1 MAVWR
6 GCTTQRKRSRCTLVF
21 TAALLAICLA
31 AGASGQDQKVTEL
44 VNDAFQAMLMRNVGS
59 ITYSGTASSAGQAPV
74 SYSRT
79 IDLKRLASRATAPY
93 AELITTESPWAQQL
107 EIWITPWGFL
117 KGAAA
122 NSATL
127 SSQRERRRLLTVLT
141 WTAPQKSPAGMPYT
155 VKGYINDANF
165 VQRVETSLDDAKL
178 EANFDEYIQMGK
190 VVVPVKITVTRTG
203 APTFEVDVAAASP
216 DPPNLDALLKAP

>member
-1 MAVWR
+1 MS
-6 GCTTQRKRSRCTLVF
+6 KRMPFVAAMLLGLVPV
-21 TAALLAICLA
+21 
-31 AGASGQDQKVTEL
+31 AGVHGQDQKVSEL
-44 VNDAFQAMLMRNVGS
+44 VNDAFQAMLMQNVS
-59 ITYSGTASSAGQAPV
+59 AITYSGTASTAGQAPV

-93 AELITTESPWAQQL
+93 NQLITPESPWAQQL

-122 NSATL
+122 NNATI

-141 WTAPQKSPAGMPYT
+141 WTAAQKSPSGTPYT

-165 VQRVETSLDDAKL
+165 VQRVETSVDEAKV
-178 EANFDEYIQMGK
+178 EANFDEYIQIGK
-190 VVVPVKITVTRTG
+190 LVLPVKISVTRAG
-203 APTFEVDVAAASP
+203 APAFEVEITTGSS
-216 DPPNLDALLKAP
+216 DPPNLTQLLEKP